1 MAGSGSTAVGESGT
15 VSINGYSV
23 SISATDTFD
32 TALSKLQEGAAK
44 AGVNCFVT
52 DDTTPDKAN
61 NGADYAG
68 YKPNASGTLL
78 TFATKGY
85 GSDESLTIECA
96 EPLASKLGLSAAA
109 VSGGV
114 TDTGEDVQAEFTS
127 PRGNFADSAV
137 ISTDGTVITVTD
149 VNNRKMK
156 LDVPGDV
163 AAGAVDGVTI
173 TEEVTDI
180 GTMSIHIGANQD
192 QTIELDIPAVTSY
205 TLGTDTINV
214 MTSVTS
220 QKAIAQVDE
229 AINTVNAVRS
239 KIGAYSNR
247 FEHTRAN
254 LSVSSEN
261 AESALSTMMDTE
273 MADEMTTYT
282 SLNVLT
288 QAATS
293 ILSQANERPSTVLQ
307 ILQ

>member
-1 MAGSGSTAVGESGT
+1 M
-15 VSINGYSV
+15 
-23 SISATDTFD
+23 
-32 TALSKLQEGAAK
+32 
-44 AGVNCFVT
+44 
-52 DDTTPDKAN
+52 
-61 NGADYAG
+61 
-68 YKPNASGTLL
+68 
-78 TFATKGY
+78 
-85 GSDESLTIECA
+85 
-96 EPLASKLGLSAAA
+96 
-109 VSGGV
+109 
-114 TDTGEDVQAEFTS
+114 
-127 PRGNFADSAV
+127 
-137 ISTDGTVITVTD
+137 
-149 VNNRKMK
+149 
-156 LDVPGDV
+156 DVPGDV
-163 AAGAVDGVTI
+163 AAAGEVVI
-173 TEEVTDI
+173 TQEVTDI

-192 QTIELDIPAVTSY
+192 QTILIDLPAVTSY

-220 QKAIAQVDE
+220 QKAIQQVDD
-229 AINTVNAVRS
+229 AINAVNAVRS

-261 AESALSTMMDTE
+261 AESALSTMMDTD

>member
-1 MAGSGSTAVGESGT
+1 
-15 VSINGYSV
+15 
-23 SISATDTFD
+23 
-32 TALSKLQEGAAK
+32 
-44 AGVNCFVT
+44 
-52 DDTTPDKAN
+52 
-61 NGADYAG
+61 
-68 YKPNASGTLL
+68 
-78 TFATKGY
+78 
-85 GSDESLTIECA
+85 
-96 EPLASKLGLSAAA
+96 
-109 VSGGV
+109 
-114 TDTGEDVQAEFTS
+114 
-127 PRGNFADSAV
+127 
-137 ISTDGTVITVTD
+137 VTD
-149 VNNRKMK
+149 VNNRKLK

-163 AAGAVDGVTI
+163 AANGKATI
-173 TEEVTDI
+173 NQEVTDI

-192 QTIELDIPAVTSY
+192 QTILIDIPAVTSY